1 MKEKHFM
8 TLNLKQ
14 LRDVAERSVA
24 TFMQAALGAVGTNS
38 LMDLGVDQWKMIVM
52 AGASAALA
60 VIKGYIATVIPVG
73 DDSASM
79 I

>member
-1 MKEKHFM
+1 M

-73 DDSASM
+73 DDTASM
-79 I
+79 V

>member
-1 MKEKHFM
+1 M

-14 LRDVAERSVA
+14 LRDVFERSIA
-24 TFMQAALGAVGTNS
+24 TFFQAAIGAIGTNS
-38 LMDLGVDQWKMIVM
+38 VMSLGIENWKMVVA

-73 DDSASM
+73 DDTASM

>member
-1 MKEKHFM
+1 M

-14 LRDVAERSVA
+14 LRDVAERSLA
-24 TFMQAALGAVGTNS
+24 TFMQAALGAIGTNS
-38 LMDLGVDQWKMIVM
+38 LMDLGVDNWKMVVA

-73 DDSASM
+73 DDTASM
-79 I
+79 V

>member
-1 MKEKHFM
+1 M

-14 LRDVAERSVA
+14 LRDVTERSVA
-24 TFMQAALGAVGTNS
+24 TFMQAALGAIGTNS
-38 LMDLGVDQWKMIVM
+38 LMDLGVDQWKMVVM

>member
-1 MKEKHFM
+1 M

-24 TFMQAALGAVGTNS
+24 TFMQAALGAIGTNS
-38 LMDLGVDQWKMIVM
+38 LMDLGVDNWKMVVA

-60 VIKGYIATVIPVG
+60 VIKGYIATIIPVG
-73 DDSASM
+73 DDTASM
-79 I
+79 M

>member
-1 MKEKHFM
+1 M